1 MKPIPHLLYVGKF
14 DGLLDIFT
22 ICNIMEAS
30 NILHY
35 KTYRRGTE
43 GLTAADRRR
52 MIHGRITARQI
63 LTWIFSNY
71 AFEGDVSMEV
81 FYWRYLAH
89 QLKTLCQI
97 KERVEW
103 QDINTFDC
111 NSIAKEVKKKI
122 QQTFAGV
129 GAFQKAWEDLP
140 EDEVLEGEVPEVGDS
155 DNEDEVPV
163 TKPRYARKLQ
173 WSLNERYKVV
183 VRCGEPSN
191 KIDFSKHHFA

>member
-1 MKPIPHLLYVGKF
+1 MKPIPHLPYVGEF

-111 NSIAKEVKKKI
+111 NSIAKEVKKKFNRRLLEWVHFKKPGR
-122 QQTFAGV
+122 TFLKMKFWRVKFLKWAIRIMRMRCL
-129 GAFQKAWEDLP
+129 LP
-140 EDEVLEGEVPEVGDS
+140 SQDMLGSFNG
-155 DNEDEVPV
+155 
-163 TKPRYARKLQ
+163 R
-173 WSLNERYKVV
+173 
-183 VRCGEPSN
+183 
-191 KIDFSKHHFA
+191 